1 MVFVVVGILAIVQ
14 SLFGVGLLVFGT
26 PTLLLMGYP
35 FSDALAV
42 LLPASMAVS
51 LLQLWKG
58 PKIDR
63 QFATQLVVWCL
74 VPLAF
79 ALALVL
85 ILHLQ
90 TGLNMAVALA
100 LAIFVI
106 LRSIP
111 VLGENTRFWVSRHQ
125 RFWLVLMGTVHG
137 MSNLG
142 GGLLTILAASRHSEK
157 EHIRHLI
164 AVCYSCFAVIQ
175 LGVLAALSPEVFG
188 WSQFAYAATSAIV
201 YLAIGQFAFRW
212 VSALVFNWLFTGFMA
227 AYSIILGLRAF
238 KIF

>member
-1 MVFVVVGILAIVQ
+1 MVFVVVSVLAVVQ

-26 PTLLLMGYP
+26 PTLLLMGHP

-51 LLQLWKG
+51 LLQLWNG
-58 PKIDR
+58 PMIDR
-63 QFATQLVVWCL
+63 QFAMQLMVWCI
-74 VPLAF
+74 VPLAL

-85 ILHLQ
+85 MLRFQ
-90 TGLNMAVALA
+90 TSLNMAVAIA

-106 LRSIP
+106 LRTIP
-111 VLGENTRFWVSRHQ
+111 VLGENARLWVSRHQ

-142 GGLLTILAASRHSEK
+142 GGLLTIFAASRHNDK
-157 EHIRHLI
+157 EQIRHLI
-164 AVCYSCFAVIQ
+164 AVCYFCFAAVQ
-175 LGVLAALSPEVFG
+175 LGVLAVISPGVFG
-188 WSQFAYAATSAIV
+188 WNQIAYATTSAIV

-212 VSALVFNWLFTGFMA
+212 VSLQVFNWLFTGFMA
-227 AYSIILGLRAF
+227 GYSIILGLRAF